1 MKKSIVYSLMTLLTG
16 SCFLVAC
23 SDWDDH
29 FDATGVVTEKIEIY
43 NGDVVDYMQKTA
55 DLSQISALLEEQK
68 MFEDMNKDKDYT
80 LIVCENGFFDETV
93 IQDKAMFA
101 KNCVSDMS
109 VSPDK
114 LVPGYGIA
122 TRANKNVWVYAG
134 ENGIKI
140 DDYEIVKTIKT
151 QNGYIYYVAG
161 TITVRLSVYEYLQ
174 SLGDDYSRIKELVA
188 AYEEEYFD
196 RANSTPDG
204 YDEQGNIKY
213 SDSVIIM
220 RNTLMDRYTEEGV
233 ETWNMKDEAYATT
246 LFVPNNELID
256 RAINNAAAC
265 IPVWLNRQP
274 TAADTAKFEK
284 WIVRACFV
292 DRQLTDADVISGAPD
307 FACVGG
313 NQKKIDVV
321 KDQITYP
328 AIDPAYWRPSVQ
340 TVDIA
345 NKVNLSNGVAYH
357 CTNLKIP
364 NHEVIYRVKSV
375 FYQYWDVMT
384 PQQQEEYFK
393 WENWTLPAIV
403 EEAQS
408 SFQLSTELPTMV
420 YDVLTAIPTEE
431 AHRDSLMC
439 SVTYDGLI
447 YNTETG
453 QLAECN
459 LPAGEYY
466 LRMGFKHSLT
476 YSLSIYFNDSLL
488 MKDICMYA
496 TGSNFHFDRG
506 AASDI
511 PHYGEGTIAYGEG
524 FNPDDWMEL
533 DPKAIAYD
541 TDGYTVG
548 IVNLKQ
554 NGNFKIKV
562 ESFDESYLYTPA
574 DTTNWAATR
583 NKNNVTQLMMYHW
596 CLRPTL
602 KNY

>member
-16 SCFLVAC
+16 SCFFTAC

-55 DLSQISALLEEQK
+55 DLSQISAILKEQK
-68 MFEDMNKDKDYT
+68 MFEDMNTDMDYT
-80 LIVCENGFFDETV
+80 LIVCDNNHFDETI

-109 VSPDK
+109 ISPDK

-122 TRANKNVWVYAG
+122 TRANKNIWVNAG
-134 ENGIKI
+134 ENGTKI
-140 DDYEIVKTIKT
+140 DDYEIIKTIKT
-151 QNGYIYYVAG
+151 ENGYIYYVAG

-188 AYEEEYFD
+188 SYEEEYFD

-246 LFVPNNELID
+246 LFVPNNELVD
-256 RAINNAAAC
+256 RAINNAADC

-292 DRQLTDADVISGAPD
+292 DRQLTDADVIPGAPD

-328 AIDPAYWRPSVQ
+328 SIDPAYWRPSVQ

-384 PQQQEEYFK
+384 PEEQEEYFK
-393 WENWTLPAIV
+393 WENWTYPDIV
-403 EEAQS
+403 ENAQGE
-408 SFQLSTELPTMV
+408 FQLSQSLPTM
-420 YDVLTAIPTEE
+420 YYHVLTAIPTEE

-506 AASDI
+506 AASEV
-511 PHYGEGTIAYGEG
+511 PHYGEGAIAYGEG
-524 FNPDDWMEL
+524 FNPDEWMEL
-533 DPKAIAYD
+533 NPKAIAYD

-574 DTTNWAATR
+574 DTTNWGAAR
-583 NKNNVTQLMMYHW
+583 NNKNVTQLMMYHW